1 TAYEVITNKGWTNAG
16 VAQAA
21 ITLAKAVVMDERS
34 VYPVCTTLQ
43 GQYGYH
49 GDVALSMPCIIG
61 KNGVEQQLEV
71 EWDEEEMRML
81 HKSAN
86 YIQETMKEAG
96 TGK

>member
-1 TAYEVITNKGWTNAG
+1 
-16 VAQAA
+16 
-21 ITLAKAVVMDERS
+21 
-34 VYPVCTTLQ
+34 
-43 GQYGYH
+43 
-49 GDVALSMPCIIG
+49 MPCIIG

-71 EWDEEEMRML
+71 ELDEEEMRML